1 MNLCPE
7 GRIRFPKLF
16 PAMRIL
22 LAEDDDLNRM
32 VVLRMLERLGYE
44 ADVAV
49 NGLEVMRAL
58 KCQPYDLILMNLRM
72 PKMDG
77 LEATTET
84 RKRCPDSRQP
94 KIIAITAWVLP
105 KIKEICMEAG
115 MDDCL
120 IKPIQLDDLSEL
132 LHRYRS

>member
-1 MNLCPE
+1 
-7 GRIRFPKLF
+7 
-16 PAMRIL
+16 MRIL
-22 LAEDDDLNRM
+22 LAEDDASNRK
-32 VVLRMLERLGYE
+32 VELLMLEHLGYE

-58 KCQPYDLILMNLRM
+58 KREPYDLILMDLRM

-77 LEATTET
+77 LEATSVI

-94 KIIAITAWVLP
+94 KIIAITAWILP
-105 KIKEICMEAG
+105 NIKEICMDAG

-132 LHRYRS
+132 LHRYLS